1 MSVAN
6 LCALCNNVLVA
17 NPVNQRHLSALS
29 GSHVLAQCKRHA
41 VLLARVMLLVTT
53 CTGDVA
59 CQGEGRAHLLHYT
72 FTHTFAT
79 RHVRTNVSLT
89 PSAGQ
94 RTGMSRA
101 RRALLGVCLIV
112 LPLPATSL
120 TSDAPLT
127 PGKVD

>member
-59 CQGEGRAHLLHYT
+59 CQGEGKAHLLHYT

-79 RHVRTNVSLT
+79 RHVRTNVSTMCLT
-89 PSAGQ
+89 LERWAAHRHVSRPKSAARCLSHRFASAGDFI
-94 RTGMSRA
+94 GF
-101 RRALLGVCLIV
+101 
-112 LPLPATSL
+112 
-120 TSDAPLT
+120 
-127 PGKVD
+127 

>member
-59 CQGEGRAHLLHYT
+59 CQGEGKAHLLHYT

-89 PSAGQ
+89 LERWAAHRHVSRPKSAARCLSHRFASAGDFI
-94 RTGMSRA
+94 GF
-101 RRALLGVCLIV
+101 
-112 LPLPATSL
+112 
-120 TSDAPLT
+120 
-127 PGKVD
+127 

>member
-53 CTGDVA
+53 CTGGVA

-79 RHVRTNVSLT
+79 RHVRTNVSD
-89 PSAGQ
+89 
-94 RTGMSRA
+94 SRA
-101 RRALLGVCLIV
+101 LGSAQACLAPEERCSVFVSSLCLCRRLHWLLTH
-112 LPLPATSL
+112 P
-120 TSDAPLT
+120 
-127 PGKVD
+127 